1 MRPKRLGRMASVAVL
16 LGTGLLRMAVAQT
29 DPGGHLGHHPG
40 QAPPEVG
47 APRPA
52 APTTG
57 TRSPTPPLQA
67 GAGCGGMM
75 GCMGGGPRPFY
86 ATLLEMPELTPE
98 ARQFIQIEAERRI
111 GWGSEAIAAGQARLQ
126 RAFSANDPASAG
138 QATAT
143 IRDGLLRLESGTAA
157 LRAIDAGT
165 SPRQFALTWFRDQLA
180 VPTAEAATV
189 TDDGPWGLSW
199 YHVITMAFLIVFLA
213 GALMIQFARSRRIG
227 GLVARLTPAK
237 PAPATDAAA
246 PGPSAPA
253 VPAPPVKPG
262 SLDAAAAGSGKP
274 ASAPVK
280 RPWSG
285 ALRVVAIFQETLDVK
300 TFRLANPAGGD
311 IPFAF
316 LPGQFLTFSAEIN
329 GGTVRRS
336 YTIASSPAQRGYV
349 EITVKREEL
358 GAESRYLHDQ
368 VTMGDPLQISGP
380 SGVFTFTGDEAAS
393 IVLIGGGVG
402 ITPMMCVIRYLTDRA
417 FAGEIFFL
425 YGARSPAD
433 FIFREELDYLQKRH
447 ANLHVAATMA
457 HAEGAAWTGAVG
469 NITKEFI
476 ARAVPDIARR
486 RVHVCGPPPMMYAVK
501 AELLELGVARDKIKT
516 EAFGP
521 AQGAAPV
528 PLAAPDVRPAQPVQ
542 DSATAASDVTPPKPA
557 AGVPLAAAQVEF
569 SSSGKTGPLAPD
581 QTVLEAAEAIGVAI
595 DFSCRVGTC
604 GTCVVPLKAGKVTME
619 VEDGLPPGDKARGI
633 ILACQA
639 KSVGDLV
646 VEA

>member
-285 ALRVVAIFQETLDVK
+285 AL
-300 TFRLANPAGGD
+300 
-311 IPFAF
+311 
-316 LPGQFLTFSAEIN
+316 
-329 GGTVRRS
+329 
-336 YTIASSPAQRGYV
+336 
-349 EITVKREEL
+349 
-358 GAESRYLHDQ
+358 
-368 VTMGDPLQISGP
+368 
-380 SGVFTFTGDEAAS
+380 
-393 IVLIGGGVG
+393 
-402 ITPMMCVIRYLTDRA
+402 
-417 FAGEIFFL
+417 
-425 YGARSPAD
+425 
-433 FIFREELDYLQKRH
+433 
-447 ANLHVAATMA
+447 
-457 HAEGAAWTGAVG
+457 
-469 NITKEFI
+469 
-476 ARAVPDIARR
+476 
-486 RVHVCGPPPMMYAVK
+486 
-501 AELLELGVARDKIKT
+501 
-516 EAFGP
+516 
-521 AQGAAPV
+521 
-528 PLAAPDVRPAQPVQ
+528 
-542 DSATAASDVTPPKPA
+542 
-557 AGVPLAAAQVEF
+557 
-569 SSSGKTGPLAPD
+569 
-581 QTVLEAAEAIGVAI
+581 
-595 DFSCRVGTC
+595 
-604 GTCVVPLKAGKVTME
+604 
-619 VEDGLPPGDKARGI
+619 
-633 ILACQA
+633 
-639 KSVGDLV
+639 
-646 VEA
+646 